1 MGLAVED
8 APELVAEELRIAA
21 DALGQM
27 TGHIDVEDILGDIFS
42 SFCIGK

>member
-1 MGLAVED
+1 MSLLEH
-8 APELVAEELRIAA
+8 APELIAEDLREAA

-27 TGHIDVEDILGDIFS
+27 TGQIDVEDILGDIFS